1 MSEQAYE
8 QLTLFQE
15 DSLASLFPSPGSERA
30 KMMTVISGQK
40 CSELLENSGQL
51 GSLVKM
57 CLESSIW
64 HSTRCFL
71 TWKTKATP
79 LNRLLFRLVVSMP
92 HTKGIESQL
101 WPTPVHGHVTG
112 GTGAMA
118 IMKRFLQQGKIT
130 QEEYR
135 AFVAGNGGRTNPELL
150 EWLMGYQKAFTQM
163 LPTPRAS
170 DYKGSPLNRYVGG
183 VHYRHQLDEL
193 VEATP
198 LGLIG
203 RMNPE
208 FVEWLMGYPIGWTEL
223 NPLETQ

>member
-1 MSEQAYE
+1 
-8 QLTLFQE
+8 
-15 DSLASLFPSPGSERA
+15 
-30 KMMTVISGQK
+30 
-40 CSELLENSGQL
+40 
-51 GSLVKM
+51 
-57 CLESSIW
+57 
-64 HSTRCFL
+64 
-71 TWKTKATP
+71 
-79 LNRLLFRLVVSMP
+79 
-92 HTKGIESQL
+92 
-101 WPTPVHGHVTG
+101 
-112 GTGAMA
+112 MA
-118 IMKRFLQQGKIT
+118 IMKRFLEKGKIT

-135 AFVAGNGGRTNPELL
+135 AFVSGNGGRTNPELL

-203 RMNPE
+203 RMNPT

-223 NPLETQ
+223 NHSETQ